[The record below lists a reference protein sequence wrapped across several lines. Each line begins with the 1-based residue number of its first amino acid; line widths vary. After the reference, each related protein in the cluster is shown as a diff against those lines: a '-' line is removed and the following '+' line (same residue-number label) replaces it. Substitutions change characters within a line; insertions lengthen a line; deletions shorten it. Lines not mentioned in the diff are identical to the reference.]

1 MFGQEVYMN
10 IKEANENPNMVVS
23 LNLNCEEDNCLN
35 TLKNISV
42 FSNLKEL
49 KLTSF
54 SGKKV
59 LNISSIQNLE
69 KLTIENSP
77 SINLKDLF
85 KQLENNFNFK
95 ELAFNNN
102 QLNDIPKSIK
112 KITTLKTLR
121 IENNPNL
128 ELDKIINNIKEV
140 DFLRHLYLGNNGIN
154 SMPAQIQDLTNLVTL
169 DLKGNV
175 LTSIGDELN
184 GLLNLENLMLEGNV
198 FEDFFGDINSVEL
211 PNLLSLVIDEELSK
225 EEMEK
230 LKNKFEGAKIIN
242 LSANPLDNEILPE
255 DTLIDEKVIP
265 DSLVEKEDKVFTY
278 GELTIE
284 KDKVKIFSQA
294 YLHYP
299 KIFKLNMFS
308 EMDKLLFEERFL
320 DTTYA
325 NVNKIQYNRDR
336 KIYKRT
342 YENIRLE
349 KFKGDKNEIWFNFKR
364 DQGYGTYLLKNNPE
378 MNAFMGMQWVYVGNL
393 SKKEFK
399 QSFFKLKPEKWYKFG
414 KYKHWT
420 DFRITYNNEEQLFTM
435 ILKDLEGF
443 KEIKAYPKFSSR
455 GIEEA
460 QKTYVSRYSN
470 YVRSLDTRKKRFE
483 KSMLRD
489 KSIQHKAVKKND
501 EKKWDSF
508 QKHFMSEKE
517 RELTREE
524 WLAYYDE
531 VIANEKKAM
540 GNASASVE
548 NIERSLIMDNYEE
561 GFYVLNNRNRTQETD
576 SIESLTIRALFQD
589 SDSNMLAIKNVL
601 IIEPETKRYRK
612 IKGSLGIEVIRMYL
626 ESHQNYI
633 LLAQVRNDDVG
644 YVSLDEFRNIKFSKN
659 RSHKFTLSKVSS
671 KIATVGMIRKQLTF
685 YVTS

>member
-1 MFGQEVYMN
+1 MCFSLATTMFGQEVYMN

-230 LKNKFEGAKIIN
+230 LKIN
-242 LSANPLDNEILPE
+242 L
-255 DTLIDEKVIP
+255 KV
-265 DSLVEKEDKVFTY
+265 
-278 GELTIE
+278 
-284 KDKVKIFSQA
+284 
-294 YLHYP
+294 
-299 KIFKLNMFS
+299 
-308 EMDKLLFEERFL
+308 
-320 DTTYA
+320 
-325 NVNKIQYNRDR
+325 
-336 KIYKRT
+336 
-342 YENIRLE
+342 
-349 KFKGDKNEIWFNFKR
+349 
-364 DQGYGTYLLKNNPE
+364 
-378 MNAFMGMQWVYVGNL
+378 
-393 SKKEFK
+393 
-399 QSFFKLKPEKWYKFG
+399 
-414 KYKHWT
+414 
-420 DFRITYNNEEQLFTM
+420 
-435 ILKDLEGF
+435 
-443 KEIKAYPKFSSR
+443 
-455 GIEEA
+455 
-460 QKTYVSRYSN
+460 QKS
-470 YVRSLDTRKKRFE
+470 
-483 KSMLRD
+483 
-489 KSIQHKAVKKND
+489 
-501 EKKWDSF
+501 
-508 QKHFMSEKE
+508 
-517 RELTREE
+517 
-524 WLAYYDE
+524 
-531 VIANEKKAM
+531 
-540 GNASASVE
+540 
-548 NIERSLIMDNYEE
+548 
-561 GFYVLNNRNRTQETD
+561 
-576 SIESLTIRALFQD
+576 
-589 SDSNMLAIKNVL
+589 
-601 IIEPETKRYRK
+601 
-612 IKGSLGIEVIRMYL
+612 
-626 ESHQNYI
+626 
-633 LLAQVRNDDVG
+633 
-644 YVSLDEFRNIKFSKN
+644 
-659 RSHKFTLSKVSS
+659 
-671 KIATVGMIRKQLTF
+671 
-685 YVTS
+685 